1 MDSELLEEIHIVK
14 NHSEGTRKVYKCAVK
29 KYTKFCGKSLEEL
42 IEEAESEEEQGIR
55 WKKRKL
61 KRRLLSYRQ
70 YLIDNYPINSVRTM
84 FNPITAIYKYYEIE
98 IMDMPKI
105 NAKAVKTPEPITFK
119 DLPDKEVIR
128 EVLNIAPPTIK
139 PIIYFMASSGC
150 ARTETLNLTIQ
161 DYINALSEY
170 TIKTDIYEIIDEI
183 GYECE
188 IVPTFNVYR
197 QKTGKYYTT
206 FCTPEAVNA
215 INVYL
220 VSREDPLTPES
231 QLFKITKTELVRRFS
246 KLNDKLG
253 LGKVSSLRRFRTH
266 MLRKFHASALYND
279 GMSLDK
285 VNDLQG
291 KAKNKTDSSYF
302 MTNPDDLKYEYIN
315 HISAVTINKDV
326 EKLSIKSPE
335 FIQMENERNQ
345 LMSQITDIQNDVGDI
360 ISMKKELEDFKNMKR
375 ELETLKAQMGK

>member
-1 MDSELLEEIHIVK
+1 
-14 NHSEGTRKVYKCAVK
+14 
-29 KYTKFCGKSLEEL
+29 
-42 IEEAESEEEQGIR
+42 
-55 WKKRKL
+55 
-61 KRRLLSYRQ
+61 
-70 YLIDNYPINSVRTM
+70 
-84 FNPITAIYKYYEIE
+84 
-98 IMDMPKI
+98 
-105 NAKAVKTPEPITFK
+105 
-119 DLPDKEVIR
+119 
-128 EVLNIAPPTIK
+128 
-139 PIIYFMASSGC
+139 MASSGC

-161 DYINALSEY
+161 DYVNALSEY
-170 TIKTDIYEIIDEI
+170 TAKTDIYEIIDEL

-220 VSREDPLTPES
+220 VSREDLLTPES
-231 QLFKITKTELVRRFS
+231 PLFKITKTELVRRFY

-253 LGKVSSLRRFRTH
+253 LGKVSNLRRFRTH

-291 KAKNKTDSSYF
+291 KAKNKTDAAYF
-302 MTNPDDLKYEYIN
+302 MTNPDDLKYDYIS

-335 FIQMENERNQ
+335 FIEMENERNQ
-345 LMSQITDIQNDVGDI
+345 LMSQISDIQNDVGDI
-360 ISMKKELEDFKNMKR
+360 ISMKKEMEDFKNMKR
-375 ELETLKAQMGK
+375 ELESLKVQMGK